1 MVTVAWADDN
11 KKFRENILNHLQ
23 EEAGNWLDVVAV
35 ANNGEE
41 LLNFLES
48 TQTDIVLLDI
58 QMPKMDGIQAAKTIR
73 KKYPNIKVI
82 AFTEFDLEANVAE
95 MYKVGVKSFVAKSQ
109 PEDLVRAIKIISEG
123 GVYLPDQIASIL
135 QTYLNDLTYV
145 SRKLRPSISDSE
157 ALILKYICE
166 GKSSAEIGDF
176 LCRSPR
182 TIEEYREKLY
192 KKFDVKKKEELIV
205 MAVRQNL
212 Y

>member
-1 MVTVAWADDN
+1 MVTIAWADDN
-11 KKFRENILNHLQ
+11 RKFRSQILDHFNDA
-23 EEAGNWLDVVAV
+23 AGSWLKMIYMAD
-35 ANNGEE
+35 NGEE
-41 LLNFLES
+41 LLNFLKLK
-48 TQTDIVLLDI
+48 QPDVVLLDI
-58 QMPKMDGIQAAKTIR
+58 RMPKMDGIRTAKMIR
-73 KKYPNIKVI
+73 DKHPEVKII
-82 AFTEFDLEANVAE
+82 AFTEFDLEDNVVE

-123 GVYLPDQIASIL
+123 GVYLPDEIAKIL
-135 QTYLNDLTYV
+135 HIYLSDLTSV
-145 SRKLRPSISDSE
+145 SRKLGPSISDSE

>member
-1 MVTVAWADDN
+1 MITVAWADDN
-11 KKFRENILNHLQ
+11 KKFREHILGHLD
-23 EEAGNWLDVVAV
+23 EVAGTWLDVIAV
-35 ANNGEE
+35 TNNGEE
-41 LLNFLES
+41 LLSFLS
-48 TQTDIVLLDI
+48 QTQTDIVLLDI
-58 QMPKMDGIQAAKTIR
+58 RMPRMDGIQTAKLIR
-73 KKYPNIKVI
+73 EKYPEIKII
-82 AFTEFDLEANVAE
+82 AFTEFDFEANVAE
-95 MYKVGVKSFVAKSQ
+95 MYKIGVKSFVAKSKPQ
-109 PEDLVRAIKIISEG
+109 DLVRAIKIVNEG
-123 GVYLPDQIASIL
+123 GVYLPDSIANVL
-135 QTYLNDLTYV
+135 QNYLNELTSV
-145 SRKLRPSISDSE
+145 STKLKPSISDSE